1 LKDDDRISSPAGVEE
16 GPVFPVI
23 VQFTLSATA
32 IVIAGIFLS
41 KAADSI
47 AESTRLGRLLVGSV
61 LLAGA
66 TSLPELFVDIS
77 AIQKGMPDLAVGD
90 LMGSSLANLL
100 ILAIADLFHRKK
112 NSMFSREGAI
122 HALSGAMSINLAAL
136 AGGAIFI
143 GDRLSAFDVGP
154 IGIGP
159 LAMAGTYLL
168 GLRLVYFDQR
178 IRSGEVEKKR
188 FFAKQNRALAKELSI
203 FLAGALV
210 ILVSA
215 PFLAEAAGKIA
226 NLLGVGETFIGSTLV
241 ALSTSLPEAVS
252 TLAAVRMGAIDL
264 AIGNIYGS
272 NAFNMVLLVPL
283 DLFHE
288 GSLLASVSR
297 AHLLTCLAVILAT
310 SVAVMGQ
317 LYQVE
322 SRKRFIEPDAFAII
336 GIVVGALFLLF
347 HSAPG

>member
-1 LKDDDRISSPAGVEE
+1 MQSVGAERD
-16 GPVFPVI
+16 PVLSVV
-23 VQFTLSATA
+23 VQFVLSATA
-32 IVIAGIFLS
+32 IVIAGTFLS
-41 KAADSI
+41 KAADAI
-47 AESTRLGRLLVGSV
+47 AEITRLGRLLVGSV

-100 ILAIADLFHRKK
+100 ILAIADLFHRKRS
-112 NSMFSREGAI
+112 SMFSREGAI
-122 HALSGAMSINLAAL
+122 HALSGAMSINMAAL

-143 GDRLSAFDVGP
+143 GDRLSALDVGA

-159 LAMAGTYLL
+159 LAIAVTYVL
-168 GLRLVYFDQR
+168 GLRLVYYDQQV
-178 IRSGEVEKKR
+178 RSGEGEKQR
-188 FFAKQNRALAKELSI
+188 PVANRSRALSRELSI
-203 FLAGALV
+203 FLGAALV
-210 ILVSA
+210 ILVAA
-215 PFLAEAAGKIA
+215 PFLAEAAGKMA
-226 NLLGVGETFIGSTLV
+226 DLLGVGKTFVGSTLV

-252 TLAAVRMGAIDL
+252 TLTAVRMGAIDL

-272 NAFNMVLLVPL
+272 NSFNMILLAPL

-288 GSLLASVSR
+288 GSLLAAVSK

-336 GIVVGALFLLF
+336 GIVLGALLLLYQ
-347 HSAPG
+347 SGAA